1 MDAAPFLAWAAHH
14 GVDPDDFVPLE
25 LAPAG
30 THTMTVAEAAAA
42 LAIGEEQT
50 RRLLRAGTL
59 FGVPL
64 GGRAGWRV
72 SRSAVEEL
80 LRERAS
86 QTHARQGGKEREEMN
101 VPLGVMGSS

>member
-1 MDAAPFLAWAAHH
+1 MAAPYASPAARYSRITH
-14 GVDPDDFVPLE
+14 DP
-25 LAPAG
+25 
-30 THTMTVAEAAAA
+30 
-42 LAIGEEQT
+42 T